1 MSKNIQCEPK
11 KLRLA
16 NNLLNMNTQPTK
28 NPFDKNLFVSIY
40 DKNDKNRQNLIKMYP
55 LFRPYRDR
63 ISKRQISWHYCGRRT
78 IF

>member
-28 NPFDKNLFVSIY
+28 NPFDKNVFLSIY
-40 DKNDKNRQNLIKMYP
+40 DKNDKNHKNLIKMYP
-55 LFRPYRDR
+55 LFRPYKVPW
-63 ISKRQISWHYCGRRT
+63 SNQ
-78 IF
+78 

>member
-55 LFRPYRDR
+55 LFRPF
-63 ISKRQISWHYCGRRT
+63 KVP
-78 IF
+78 